1 MDPLS
6 EDGRVNLWWVTV
18 SDKLEENDEKKKKKG
33 KSFQNLDGAAFGDT
47 ACCGIVDGDCDNVL
61 P

>member
-33 KSFQNLDGAAFGDT
+33 
-47 ACCGIVDGDCDNVL
+47 
-61 P
+61 